1 MAGKTSSLRD
11 EIESMSNTMTKCDY
25 VIVTPAFNEA
35 QYLKDTIESVVAQTV
50 LPLAWVIVDDDST
63 DATPDIIQSYAR
75 TYPWILYVH
84 RERQPGQT
92 YYASN
97 VCAINEGKR
106 RISDKA
112 YEFLAILDADIK
124 LPRHYYDTLLGYMKK
139 DQKLGVASGIYEN
152 LIDGK
157 LHSVLSDRRSTPK
170 AIQVF
175 RSQAFEQIRGY
186 LPLPYGGEDT
196 CACVMAR
203 MKGWKT
209 WSFPDLKAVHLRPT
223 GLGNTGSVL
232 KAKYIQGIHEYS
244 LGNHPVFV
252 LGKCVKRSI
261 YERPYFI
268 GGFARLLG
276 FLGAHVKRLP
286 HDVPLEVRQYHWHEQ
301 WHRILRRN
309 RISALQRPHL

>member
-1 MAGKTSSLRD
+1 
-11 EIESMSNTMTKCDY
+11 MTKCDY

-35 QYLKDTIESVVAQTV
+35 QYLKDTIESVIAQTV
-50 LPLAWVIVDDDST
+50 QPLAWVIVDDDST
-63 DATPDIIQSYAR
+63 DATPGIIQSYAK

-84 RERQPGQT
+84 REREPGQT

-106 RISDKA
+106 RIHHTA
-112 YEFLAILDADIK
+112 YEFLAILDADIR
-124 LPRHYYDTLLGYMKK
+124 LPGHYYDTLLGYMKK
-139 DQKLGVASGIYEN
+139 DPELGVASGVYDN
-152 LIDGK
+152 LINGK

-175 RSQAFEQIRGY
+175 RSQAFEQIQGY

-209 WSFPDLKAVHLRPT
+209 WSFPELKAVHLRPT

-232 KAKYIQGIHEYS
+232 KAKYIQGLYEYS

-252 LGKCVKRSI
+252 LGKCVKRAI
-261 YERPYFI
+261 CERPHI
-268 GGFARLLG
+268 VGGIARLLG
-276 FLGAHVKRLP
+276 YLNAHAKRLP
-286 HDVPLEVRQYHWHEQ
+286 HDVPLEVRQHYWHEQ
-301 WHRILRRN
+301 WCRVLGRN
-309 RISALQRPHL
+309 RISTLQRPHSEIGDKV